1 MQIPFAAPDEEQ
13 QQTLGDNP
21 PRIAECRS
29 KPAAMS
35 ACLEFG
41 HFRILLRRRELL
53 ANGVPVKLGTRAFDL
68 LMVLIEAEGLLVKKA
83 ELLDRVWPGI
93 VVSEDNLKVQVSEL
107 RGALA
112 GDRDLI
118 RTEFGRG
125 YRFTGVVRRLAAA
138 VPPAR
143 SAPDPTLDSSGSE
156 MPSPVDLAALAARL
170 TALERQLAEALQS
183 TGEPRRIAHPFRGHG
198 RCARPLGRGTRSRRR
213 ARPLF
218 PASGRPSGMAD
229 WIAGG

>member
-1 MQIPFAAPDEEQ
+1 MQTLSAEPDEEQ
-13 QQTLGDNP
+13 TPMPGRNP
-21 PRIAECRS
+21 PLTAEARLMP
-29 KPAAMS
+29 PATVA
-35 ACLEFG
+35 AVDFRR
-41 HFRILLRRRELL
+41 FRILLQRRELL
-53 ANGVPVKLGTRAFDL
+53 ADGVPVKLGTRAFDL
-68 LMVLIEAEGLLVKKA
+68 LMVLVEAEGSRVTKADLLN
-83 ELLDRVWPGI
+83 RVWPGI
-93 VVSEDNLKVQVSEL
+93 VVSDDNLKVQISKL

-112 GDRDLI
+112 GDGDLI

>member
-1 MQIPFAAPDEEQ
+1 MQIRSAAPDEEQ
-13 QQTLGDNP
+13 QQALGHNLP
-21 PRIAECRS
+21 GIAECRS
-29 KPAAMS
+29 KPAAMGGS
-35 ACLEFG
+35 LEFR

-53 ANGVPVKLGTRAFDL
+53 ANGVPVKLGARAFEL
-68 LMVLIEAEGLLVKKA
+68 LVVLIEAEGSLVKKA

-138 VPPAR
+138 LPAAQ
-143 SAPDPTLDSSGSE
+143 SAPEAMMNSSGSE
-156 MPSPVDLAALAARL
+156 MPSPMDLAAIAARL
-170 TALERQLAEALQS
+170 ATLERKLAEALQS
-183 TGEPRRIAHPFRGHG
+183 TGEPRRTAHRFRGHS
-198 RCARPLGRGTRSRRR
+198 RCAQSLGRGTRSRRR
-213 ARPLF
+213 ARPLL
-218 PASGRPSGMAD
+218 PASERPGRMAD
-229 WIAGG
+229 WGAGG